1 MYYKPRAK
9 SVISFLLSV
18 LLFMTLLPVT
28 VWAATLNVTDEAGLR
43 TAILNANDGDIISID
58 ADITLT
64 ETPYTLMINEDITL
78 TSANGSTLDLGG
90 NNGSKIQISS
100 IAEAKFS
107 GDLKVAGSD
116 IYVVHV
122 FGAFTLEGNA
132 SIEQTK
138 GDGSVYAIYNGSGGT
153 VNITGGNIKST
164 KYAVH
169 NNSGGTANITGG
181 NIEGTYTG
189 IANFGVLTISEVNI
203 QGSYAVSVGN
213 GATADISGGTFTGI
227 TPGEYALSTGGTANI
242 TGGTF
247 NGTVSTASGGTINVD
262 TTGENV
268 SISGGVS
275 FLTNT
280 GQIWQFLSAIP
291 DPVDMATGSPETITL
306 QGVGTGVS
314 FAIDSDETPVGLGA
328 SISGNTVMLEP
339 TSSGTYSLVLTAQVA
354 GDYPQ
359 VCTLAI
365 PVTVTGP
372 PVCAIGA
379 VQYDTLDAA
388 LSAVMDSE
396 TIKLLE
402 SITHNSPV
410 AIEGKNITF
419 DLEDGSLTIDTSSG
433 TALTVKDGTV
443 TLTGSGYLD
452 VKGEIKGIMADNAS
466 ITVRYAEATNGVG
479 AFAQNGGQITVQGD
493 AKGSD
498 TGAYAT
504 GAGSMVTVNDDA
516 MSTALGGRAVEA
528 AAGGEIQVMNN
539 ALATGPNSYGAK
551 ATGATISILGDANGV
566 EGGIWALNTGEITI
580 GGNVVADGG
589 GSYGAKAETGG
600 QITIEGSIT
609 AENYI
614 KTGVAIKT
622 IDDKTLP
629 TTQPGYH
636 TYTDGTSTVWVKDTG
651 ASTEGVCQIGEKGY
665 ASLDA
670 ALLDVPAGG
679 TMPTVITLLESFSN
693 DGLVIDNKK
702 VSINPNNNVLTLGKD
717 SEITFGLEVKNG
729 GSFII
734 SGTGQVNAVSKGIAV
749 KVEGT
754 GSHAVVSN
762 ATSTNHIAAH
772 AHTGGEITVLGDVRG
787 KTRGVTAGITGD
799 TVASQILVN
808 GSVTVIDDGLSCVAV
823 EASRGSEVA
832 VDGDVTATGRG
843 GTGVSA
849 FGTSSISVLG
859 NVTATQFGVT
869 ARDTAQVTVKKDVT
883 AGQSSDKF
891 AYGVDA
897 QGRNAQVTVD
907 GNVSANNNED
917 SIGALARNLYAG
929 SGTAKITINGELSGK
944 NYIQVG
950 NTIKTRDQMDVPS
963 ADPSYDT
970 YTVTGAPGVPG
981 NQTVWVKRK
990 GVSVVPTAP
999 QNFIATPGD
1008 GQAALSWEAPA
1019 SDGGSAV
1026 TAYQVSKDNGVNW
1039 TDAGL
1044 NTTHT
1049 FTSLTN
1055 GTEYTFKVRAIN
1067 SAGNGAEA
1075 SATATPTAVPT
1086 GPNVTPANLNITA
1099 GGTGTFTISLG
1110 QSGNEAD
1117 SATVASNDTSIATVN
1132 PANVTTSGQAITVTG
1147 VSSGNTTVTISFS
1160 GGSYTG
1166 GGKTVSVTVT
1176 DHVYAVN
1183 FYNNDSLY
1191 AGKTVTSD
1199 SALGTN
1205 WPDNPTR
1212 SGYSF
1217 GGWYTGQNGT
1227 GTLYTSATIITADVD
1242 LYAKW
1247 TYSGGGGGGNST
1259 PTTPPTP
1266 TYKADVNAGNGTETT
1281 LPVTV
1286 DEDAGTASVD
1296 AGSQGLDQGGTVI
1309 MIPSIP
1315 DVDTYSVGIPVPD
1328 LSTSDIQGTLTVNTD
1343 AGNVTVPSNMLT
1355 SVSGISGSKAQ
1366 ISIGQGDKTTLPED
1380 IRDAIGDRPLIQL
1393 SLSIDGKQTDWSNP
1407 DAPVTVSIP
1416 YTPTEAELANPES
1429 IVIWYIDGSGN
1440 AVCVPN
1446 GYYDPA
1452 TGRVTF
1458 STTHFSYYAVGYNQV
1473 SFTDVTDTAWYSDAV
1488 GFIAARGITAGTGN
1502 GKFSPNA
1509 KLTRGEFMVMLM
1521 RAYSIAADENPT
1533 DNFTDAGSSY
1543 YTGYLAAAK
1552 RLGISAGVGNNM
1564 FAPGKEITR
1573 QEMFTLLYNV
1583 LKIIGRLPE
1592 VTGDNT
1598 LSDFTD
1604 AGDIASWAK
1613 DSMKLLVTT
1622 GIVSGSGGKLS
1633 PTSTTTRAEMA
1644 QVLYKLLP
1652 K

>member
-107 GDLKVAGSD
+107 GDLKVAGND

-433 TALTVKDGTV
+433 TALTVKDDTV

-734 SGTGQVNAVSKGIAV
+734 SGTG
-749 KVEGT
+749 
-754 GSHAVVSN
+754 
-762 ATSTNHIAAH
+762 
-772 AHTGGEITVLGDVRG
+772 
-787 KTRGVTAGITGD
+787 
-799 TVASQILVN
+799 
-808 GSVTVIDDGLSCVAV
+808 
-823 EASRGSEVA
+823 
-832 VDGDVTATGRG
+832 
-843 GTGVSA
+843 
-849 FGTSSISVLG
+849 
-859 NVTATQFGVT
+859 
-869 ARDTAQVTVKKDVT
+869 
-883 AGQSSDKF
+883 
-891 AYGVDA
+891 
-897 QGRNAQVTVD
+897 QVTVD